1 MKTTIKLLTALL
13 LILSLSLTVCA
24 CNEGESETT
33 AEDVTTAAPT
43 EEATVE
49 ATEAPTEEKTEEATE
64 DNGLTTYKITVVDAE
79 GNPVANV
86 HVQLCQGEICRL
98 PVPTGADGV
107 ALIEVE
113 ADDYT
118 AKALYNGGETD
129 SYEFDENN
137 ELTIVLE

>member
-1 MKTTIKLLTALL
+1 MKTTMKLLTALL

-24 CNEGESETT
+24 CDGGDSETT
-33 AEDVTTAAPT
+33 AEGVTTAAPT
-43 EEATVE
+43 EEATE
-49 ATEAPTEEKTEEATE
+49 APTEAPTEEETDAATE

-79 GNPVANV
+79 GTPVANIP
-86 HVQLCQGEICRL
+86 VQLCQGEICRL

>member
-43 EEATVE
+43 EEATEE
-49 ATEAPTEEKTEEATE
+49 ATEAPTEEATEEATE

-86 HVQLCQGEICRL
+86 PVQLCQGEICRL